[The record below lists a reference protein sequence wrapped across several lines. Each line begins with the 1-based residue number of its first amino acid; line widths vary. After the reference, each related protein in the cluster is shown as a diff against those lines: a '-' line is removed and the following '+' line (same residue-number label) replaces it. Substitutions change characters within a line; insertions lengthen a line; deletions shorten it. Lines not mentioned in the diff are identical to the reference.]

1 MKKFTIGIVSSVMP
15 QSFKKLDPNI
25 DRDLKLHFYDLDNHI
40 KVLLEDHNKCDCL
53 IFFIDQ
59 NYFIKNNK
67 INISQANELI
77 DHLRAFDNLGKL
89 LILNTVFFSNKRLD
103 AETYFKE
110 KKKGNQILQKSKKS
124 ET

>member
-1 MKKFTIGIVSSVMP
+1 M
-15 QSFKKLDPNI
+15 
-25 DRDLKLHFYDLDNHI
+25 
-40 KVLLEDHNKCDCL
+40 LEDHNKCDCL

-77 DHLRAFDNLGKL
+77 DHLRAFDNVGKL

-110 KKKGNQILQKSKKS
+110 KKKGNQINNALINLSLKSKNISLADLESTLSNVGLERAVNEKIIWL
-124 ET
+124 